1 MLLARLINLY
11 SLVLAVIFVLPLF
24 GVAPAHPVVGFCDF
38 VTAPLLAPIRAATSP
53 IAELDF
59 SPLILLVGL
68 QLFRLVL
75 LPKGALKV

>member
-1 MLLARLINLY
+1 MLLASLINHY
-11 SLVLAVIFVLPLF
+11 SLVLAVTFVLPLF
-24 GVAPAHPVVGFCDF
+24 GVAPSHPVVGFCDF
-38 VTAPLLAPIRAATSP
+38 VTAPLLAPIRAAASP
-53 IAELDF
+53 VGELDF